1 MTGVEAALLRACQWL
16 QSTEFATSIR
26 ESGYLYPAIEGSHVL
41 ALALSVGVV
50 MWFDLRLAGLVW
62 KQRPVSMVFLRL
74 RPVMLVGFGIMFVT
88 GALLFSA
95 RAPEAFQSFY
105 FRTKMALL
113 LLGGVNIA
121 LFHLTIDRRR
131 AEWDALQP
139 PPLQAR
145 LAGIVSLVLWF
156 AIIAAGRIMAYNL

>member
-1 MTGVEAALLRACQWL
+1 MTGLEQALLRGCQWL
-16 QSTEFATSIR
+16 QSTEFATSLR
-26 ESGYLYPAIEGSHVL
+26 ESGYVYPAVEGTHVL

-50 MWFDLRLAGLVW
+50 MWFDLRLAGMAW
-62 KQRPVSMVFLRL
+62 KRRPVSEVFLRL
-74 RPVMLVGFGIMFVT
+74 RPVMLVGFALMFAT

-95 RAPEAFQSFY
+95 RATEAFNSFY

-113 LLGGVNIA
+113 VLGGVNVV

-145 LAGIVSLVLWF
+145 VAGVVSLILWF

>member
-1 MTGVEAALLRACQWL
+1 MSGVEAALLRACEWL
-16 QSTEFATSIR
+16 QSTEFATSLR
-26 ESGYLYPAIEGSHVL
+26 ESGYVYPAVEGSHVL
-41 ALALSVGVV
+41 GLALSVGVV
-50 MWFDLRLAGLVW
+50 MWFDLRLAGIAW
-62 KQRPVSMVFLRL
+62 KQRPVSEVFLRL
-74 RPVMLVGFGIMFVT
+74 RPLMFVGFALMFAT

-95 RAPEAFQSFY
+95 RATEAFNSFY

-113 LLGGVNIA
+113 VLGGVNVV

-145 LAGIVSLVLWF
+145 LAGIVSLLLWF